1 MELFQEILCHI
12 LADKKVQVSF
22 SGLTDTEV
30 IKMTE
35 LECYKALKKSKPFWR
50 TANAFIGL
58 KKLSACLRHLVPAA
72 ATGMILADSIGDYP
86 PTELDFRRRVS
97 LSIA

>member
-12 LADKKVQVSF
+12 LENKKVQVSF

-35 LECYKALKKSKPFWR
+35 LECYQALQKIKSIPEDDS
-50 TANAFIGL
+50 L
-58 KKLSACLRHLVPAA
+58 EDSECLYRIEEIVCVFETPVPAW
-72 ATGMILADSIGDYP
+72 P
-86 PTELDFRRRVS
+86 WPFP
-97 LSIA
+97 